1 MCMSM
6 ICGYNTESEHD
17 DSDSEP
23 SSKRTQK
30 IIGICVG
37 KYICIIIY
45 IISIMDHNYTILHN
59 TNNI

>member
-23 SSKRTQK
+23 SSKRTHK
-30 IIGICVG
+30 EEFVLVST
-37 KYICIIIY
+37 YV
-45 IISIMDHNYTILHN
+45 L
-59 TNNI
+59 

>member
-23 SSKRTQK
+23 SSKRTHK
-30 IIGICVG
+30 I
-37 KYICIIIY
+37 
-45 IISIMDHNYTILHN
+45 
-59 TNNI
+59 